1 MCSDAQTTR
10 ARFNGVRYIKLS
22 VEKLDNLTLES
33 LTISKGSYCLELS
46 GKCNDE
52 FVTYFAG
59 TSYNLSVDNSANSD
73 AREKASE
80 VVWPVLEELLIST
93 KQSENQIR
101 FIFENGKELL
111 IWQEENAIDNLM
123 IVTKKDSE
131 EWFTIQ

>member
-1 MCSDAQTTR
+1 M
-10 ARFNGVRYIKLS
+10 YIKLS